1 MKVLM
6 GLEMNIFKWAGNINN
21 KRSKDMNRKNKA
33 GFTLVELMVVAI
45 IVAILAAVAIPL
57 MMGNKD
63 RAIATEAQAAL
74 GTVRTALQVYK
85 AEHDVY
91 PTCSAVQPNTV
102 LSTIRVGDLKGK
114 YFADTDYTLT
124 SNISNYTAT
133 ASGTTAGLATNI
145 TLNQDGDWTGIP

>member
-1 MKVLM
+1 
-6 GLEMNIFKWAGNINN
+6 MNVK
-21 KRSKDMNRKNKA
+21 SKA

-85 AEHDVY
+85 AEHSVF

-102 LSTIRVGDLKGK
+102 LSTIRVGDLAGK
-114 YFADTDYTLT
+114 YFLDTDYTLT
-124 SNISNYTAT
+124 STISNYTIYAAAT
-133 ASGTTAGLATNI
+133 ALNGLSTNI
-145 TLNQDGDWTGIP
+145 TLNQLGTWGGIP